1 MRLSWRKALL
11 IKKECGLKNF
21 LAHFDHVFD
30 QNGYNELELVYFRRS
45 NLSHL
50 QLQGS
55 KDFIFAR
62 TNFRERK
69 NCFPLV
75 CVRKIT
81 CGHEHELN
89 MKGRAEDWSKI
100 KNWEKK
106 KHKKRH
112 TRPNF
117 IFLLNKTCYFTNN
130 FDWIH
135 KNNIV
140 LARV

>member
-1 MRLSWRKALL
+1 MLL

-21 LAHFDHVFD
+21 LAHFGHVFD
-30 QNGYNELELVYFRRS
+30 QNGHNELELVYFRRS

-55 KDFIFAR
+55 KNFIFAH

-69 NCFPLV
+69 NGFALV

-89 MKGRAEDWSKI
+89 MKGRAED
-100 KNWEKK
+100 
-106 KHKKRH
+106 
-112 TRPNF
+112 
-117 IFLLNKTCYFTNN
+117 
-130 FDWIH
+130 
-135 KNNIV
+135 
-140 LARV
+140 